1 MSKKYLLPIFLFL
14 GLAII
19 LLILPSKKSYNEI
32 SPEDLL
38 RLINSSSRF
47 ITPDEV
53 AERMIEKDP
62 SLVLVDVRSFEEFL
76 SFTLPG
82 AISIPLDELVNPDQ
96 QEILSQEGMDFIFFS
111 NGSIISDQAWILGK
125 RLGLENIYVMK
136 GGINLWF
143 DNFFMTSAPPESTA
157 SSDLE
162 LYQFRLG
169 VRQFFTGGEVQAA
182 PQIPAE
188 AIPLQQKV
196 KKTATEGGC

>member
-1 MSKKYLLPIFLFL
+1 MSKKYLLPVFLFL

-32 SPEDLL
+32 NPEDLL
-38 RLINSSSRF
+38 RQINSSSRF

-53 AERMIEKDP
+53 AGRMIEKDP

-82 AISIPLDELVNPDQ
+82 AINIPLDELINPDQ

-125 RLGLENIYVMK
+125 RLGLKNIFVMK

-143 DNFFMTSAPPESTA
+143 DNFFMTSPPLESAA
-157 SSDLE
+157 SADLE

-182 PQIPAE
+182 PQAPAE
-188 AIPLQQKV
+188 TIQLQPKT
-196 KKTATEGGC
+196 KKTAAEGGC